1 MKICMFVRSLPP
13 HAVGGLEYHTQKL
26 TEGLARCGQE
36 ISIITTAHPEGKEYE
51 KVNGVDIYYCPKSKP
66 GRYSF
71 NWWKE
76 SVKTFETLHQ
86 QKNFDLVHSQSGG
99 AYYFLRRGLNKK
111 YNLPVVVTLHGTSF
125 NEIRTKLKI
134 PFDLRSKISLLK
146 NIYTYLFWDRFYLRA
161 ADMVIATSDQQLEL
175 IKKFYPVKAENLSL
189 VYNGIDTDL
198 FRPEKTSD
206 IKKGDEF
213 IILAV
218 ARLKKEKGIQN
229 IIRALPELLKK
240 ISRVKLLI
248 IGEGEYQPELQRLAE
263 KLSVA
268 DKVSFLGLVPYNQLP
283 EYYNLADIFVNP
295 TIRENGYD
303 LTIIS
308 AMACGSLYQGRK
320 AGTLGDFGAFSFYPT
335 KNLGADGDAGAIFV
349 RQKKY
354 YEKLKML
361 RNYGQS
367 SRYYAKIPG
376 GVNSRLDEI
385 QAAILSLKL
394 RYLDRWNKI
403 KYKLALTYQEK
414 IRQLNLPLQYQK
426 ISPEVIPAYHLFVVR
441 LLDRK
446 RDELRNYLKQQGIE
460 TLIHYPVAANKQ
472 PAFASYHSKKLPV
485 TEQLVKDIVSLPFHQ
500 YITEKDIEYLFR
512 TLKNFFTGRF

>member
-1 MKICMFVRSLPP
+1 MFVRSLPP

-86 QKNFDLVHSQSGG
+86 QKNFDLVHSQSAG

-111 YNLPVVVTLHGTSF
+111 YNLPVVVTLHGTSL

-268 DKVSFLGLVPYNQLP
+268 DRVSFLGFVPYNQLP

-308 AMACGSLYQGRK
+308 AMACGKPAVCSRIGSVPTVITDGVDGFLYPKNNLSLLREIIIKLRENPQLRDSVGKNARNK
-320 AGTLGDFGAFSFYPT
+320 AVGKFSVT
-335 KNLGADGDAGAIFV
+335 GMI
-349 RQKKY
+349 QKTIAV
-354 YEKLKML
+354 YEKVL
-361 RNYGQS
+361 R
-367 SRYYAKIPG
+367 RAK
-376 GVNSRLDEI
+376 
-385 QAAILSLKL
+385 
-394 RYLDRWNKI
+394 
-403 KYKLALTYQEK
+403 
-414 IRQLNLPLQYQK
+414 
-426 ISPEVIPAYHLFVVR
+426 
-441 LLDRK
+441 
-446 RDELRNYLKQQGIE
+446 
-460 TLIHYPVAANKQ
+460 
-472 PAFASYHSKKLPV
+472 
-485 TEQLVKDIVSLPFHQ
+485 
-500 YITEKDIEYLFR
+500 
-512 TLKNFFTGRF
+512 KNGL